1 MLNLM
6 VSFPKRLWE
15 VKMSPARRHV
25 IRAFQRCIEINCHLT
40 GPGWGDWQNDKPVR
54 HNIERLMPEPECNAL
69 LWYKPLG
76 LEHKAAPVAPLVEP
90 HDAGVLTIE
99 TYNEAWWP
107 DNLASR
113 DVIANGTQLVI
124 CHHAGDMPQ
133 FDLAVA
139 KAGCTVKHIP
149 HCAEETVF
157 AEGAKPH
164 KQRDIDLLLTGA
176 INDSTYPLRH
186 KWSRIIHGGHVP
198 GQTKAAPHPGYWMRD
213 VRHCDETVDIY
224 AGFLK
229 RSRIHL
235 VCGSVYR
242 YPLAK
247 YVESAMAGCLV
258 IGDMP
263 LEAPPEYDK
272 MMVAVPH
279 NASENELIDVLRYWV
294 DEKQREEV
302 ECRAMAAQAIALE
315 HYTCQHY
322 ATAFTAA
329 IHGVIH
335 KGTETNE
342 DSVSDQQVL
351 PRLQNGHGAA
361 NPRPS
366 DITAP

>member
-15 VKMSPARRHV
+15 VKMSPARRHA
-25 IRAFQRCIEINCHLT
+25 IRAFNRCTEINCHLA
-40 GPGWGDWQNDKPVR
+40 GPGWGDWQAKKPVR
-54 HNIERLMPEPECNAL
+54 WNIERLMPECDAL

-76 LEHKAAPVAPLVEP
+76 LEHKAAPVAPLIEP
-90 HDAGVLTIE
+90 HDTGVLTVE

-107 DNLASR
+107 NDLASR
-113 DVIANGTQLVI
+113 DVIASGTKLVI
-124 CHHAGDMPQ
+124 CHHAADIPR

-139 KAGCTVKHIP
+139 EAGCTVGHIP

-157 AEGAKPH
+157 AEGAKPY

-186 KWSRIIHGGHVP
+186 KWEQIIHSGRAP
-198 GQTKAAPHPGYWMRD
+198 GRCEARRHPGYWMRD
-213 VRHCDETVDIY
+213 VRHCDEVVDIY
-224 AGFLK
+224 AGLLK

-272 MMVAVPH
+272 LMVAVPH
-279 NASENELIDVLRYWV
+279 DAGESELVGALRHWV
-294 DEKQREEV
+294 DNKQREEV
-302 ECRAMAAQAIALE
+302 ARRAMAAREIALK

-322 ATAFTAA
+322 AVAFAA
-329 IHGVIH
+329 AVQGAIH
-335 KGTETNE
+335 KGTEANE
-342 DSVSDQQVL
+342 DSVPDQQVL

-361 NPRPS
+361 DARPS
-366 DITAP
+366 DITAS